1 MSLWFFF
8 ILAFI
13 IGFAFVWFMFDDLG
27 EGAVFFTDD
36 EDLQRLHWEGLRR
49 KGE

>member
-13 IGFAFVWFMFDDLG
+13 IGFAFVLFMFDDLG
-27 EGAVFFTDD
+27 EGAVFFTDE

-49 KGE
+49 KEE